1 MALTDEEKQKIEEEE
16 MFRAEARARSESK
29 TQKKSGSGCSGCLGV
44 IVIGFLA
51 IILIGLLSPKA
62 PPKTPEQIAQEKKS
76 QDDQAC
82 NSDNTM
88 AFVMAKEFVEKVLK
102 APTTASFPWGT
113 SDSQI
118 TNIGDCTYLVRS
130 YVDAENSFGAKIR
143 TKYTVKV
150 KYIGND
156 KWSALDIKL
165 DD

>member
-1 MALTDEEKQKIEEEE
+1 MALTEEEKKKIEEEE
-16 MFRAEARARSESK
+16 KFRADVRARTEGK
-29 TQKKSGSGCSGCLGV
+29 TKKKGGSGCSGCLGV
-44 IVIGFLA
+44 IVIGIGI
-51 IILIGLLSPKA
+51 IILIGLLTPKP
-62 PPKTPEQIAQEKKS
+62 PPKTPEQIVQEKKS
-76 QDDQAC
+76 QEDKAC

-88 AFVMAKEFVEKVLK
+88 AFVMAKNFVEKVLK
-102 APTTASFPWGT
+102 APATAKFPWGT

-118 TNIGDCTYLVRS
+118 SSIGDCTYIVRS

-143 TKYTVKV
+143 TKYTAKV